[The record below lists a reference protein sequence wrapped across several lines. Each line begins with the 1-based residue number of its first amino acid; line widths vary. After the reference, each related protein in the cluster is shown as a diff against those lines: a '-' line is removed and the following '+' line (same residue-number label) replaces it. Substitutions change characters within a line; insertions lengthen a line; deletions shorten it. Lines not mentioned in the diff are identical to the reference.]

1 MVDSKS
7 LVEPLSVLLAK
18 KIEGFQTLR
27 KLDRLSG
34 GASQETYRL
43 EIDTAVGPQVIAWR
57 REAGGE
63 AVVRDGLQIGIA
75 NEARL
80 WRAALAVGVPVPQII
95 AEHGR
100 EDGLGE
106 GVLMPWLSGETL
118 GFRIVKD
125 SSLAEIATLAGV
137 PVWSDTRTHSSHRYY
152 SERITTFLPHATPRE
167 LVMDTWSRYQ
177 SYGTPQPMID
187 YAARWLLD
195 HLPPACRP
203 ALTHGDFRNGNLMV
217 NADGIVAVLDWE
229 LAHIGDP
236 MRDLGWLC
244 TRSWR
249 FGRHDRPVGGFGDYA
264 DLFAG
269 YRAESGVE
277 VDRDV
282 VHFWEVFG
290 SFWWAIGCLMMADQ
304 YRNGPDRQVERP
316 AIGRRSSEC
325 QIDLVNL
332 LIPGPVAPLEAATDD
347 DTNLPTLHELIASVR
362 EFLRNDVVSATRD
375 RTQYLARVAANSLE
389 IAERQMRMGP
399 TADLAELTRL
409 RKIFGNAGSLP
420 DLRQMFVNKLRDN
433 TFALNDSRFIEYL
446 RASVAAQIQIDQ
458 PNYAGAVAA
467 LAELNA

>member
-1 MVDSKS
+1 MVDSQS

-18 KIEGFQTLR
+18 KIEGFQTLH
-27 KLDRLSG
+27 KLERLSG

-43 EIDTAVGPQVIAWR
+43 EIDTAAGPQVIAWR

-63 AVVRDGLQIGIA
+63 AAARDGLQIGIA

-80 WRAALAVGVPVPQII
+80 WRAALAVGVPVPQIM
-95 AEHGR
+95 AEHDR

-106 GVLMPWLSGETL
+106 GVFMPWLSGQTL

-125 SSLAEIATLAGV
+125 QSFSKLQPSLAFQCGRILARIHRI
-137 PVWSDTRTHSSHRYY
+137 DTTASGL
-152 SERITTFLPHATPRE
+152 TAFLPHATPRE
-167 LVMDTWSRYQ
+167 LVTDTWSRYQ

-217 NADGIVAVLDWE
+217 NVDGIVAVLDWE

-244 TRSWR
+244 TCSWR

-277 VDRDV
+277 VDRDA

-290 SFWWAIGCLMMADQ
+290 SFWWAVGCLTMADQ
-304 YRNGPDRQVERP
+304 YRHGPDRQVERP

-332 LIPGPVAPLEAATDD
+332 LIPGPVAPLKVANEGE
-347 DTNLPTLHELIASVR
+347 TNLPTLHELIASVG
-362 EFLRNDVVSATRD
+362 EFLRHDVVSATRD

-389 IAERQMRMGP
+389 IAERQMRLGP

-409 RKIFGNAGSLP
+409 RKILGNAGSLP
-420 DLRQMFVNKLRDN
+420 DLRQMLVNKLRDN
-433 TFALNDSRFIEYL
+433 TFALNDSRFIQHL

-458 PNYAGAVAA
+458 PNYAGAIAA
-467 LAELNA
+467 LAELDA

>member
-1 MVDSKS
+1 MVDSQS

-18 KIEGFQTLR
+18 KIAGFQALR
-27 KLDRLSG
+27 KLERLSG

-43 EIDTAVGPQVIAWR
+43 EIDTSAGPQVIAWR

-95 AEHGR
+95 AKHGR

-106 GVLMPWLSGETL
+106 GILMPWLSGQTL

-125 SSLAEIATLAGV
+125 SSLADLQPSLSFQCGQILARIHRIEITASGLTA
-137 PVWSDTRTHSSHRYY
+137 
-152 SERITTFLPHATPRE
+152 FLPQATPRE

-177 SYGTPQPMID
+177 IYGTPQPMID

-195 HLPPACRP
+195 HLPPPCRP

-229 LAHIGDP
+229 LTHIGDP

-277 VDRDV
+277 VERDA

-290 SFWWAIGCLMMADQ
+290 SFWWAVGCLTMADQ

-332 LIPGPVAPLEAATDD
+332 LIPGPVAPIEGATDD

-389 IAERQMRMGP
+389 IAERQVRMGP
-399 TADLAELTRL
+399 TADFAEFTRL
-409 RKIFGNAGSLP
+409 RKLFGNAGSLP
-420 DLRQMFVNKLRDN
+420 DLRQMLVNKLRDN
-433 TFALNDSRFIEYL
+433 TFALDDSRLIEHL

-458 PNYAGAVAA
+458 PNYAAAIAA
-467 LAELNA
+467 LAELDA